1 MRRVLLLG
9 VLITTVVCV
18 LYFTS
23 FREGF
28 AINSTRVQS
37 DPVTIKDI
45 QDTTL
50 AMAVP
55 NIDMALGTPL
65 TKGVLRRGDPNGG
78 NSTMQYPVNTDTD
91 PSSYLQKAQK
101 ICEVVKTPDCNA
113 FNRKDFAAN
122 CGISFDKKGTN
133 SRGYSQMGGLYIESK
148 VPVPANGIYVPS
160 FGTSNKFAVNKE
172 TCEWMQNDIDCKSG
186 KNSIGT
192 KYCSLCYSDT
202 TKHAIEASSKPT
214 NLTFVLHTNATSLI
228 LNAAGV
234 NYILLPQPKSK
245 NIIVKPN
252 SGSANG
258 VRLTTITVP
267 NVKIKESELVNI
279 VGSHKDPDETV
290 VIAGAVNG
298 TTRSGKYTFDI
309 DSIVD
314 KDNGAT
320 PIVQGTFNKNKL
332 FTQIYGNTNISL
344 TGIMPFTFLATSSA
358 DTENCQNGPFISTAA
373 GMNFISSDEPCYGS
387 NQAPGTYG
395 IPCLQKMFLSAGGT
409 QKGKGY
415 PKDATT
421 AKALLFSPSK
431 KPRTIDE
438 IGQYLYETSVVAATG
453 RAANGATVPQLTW
466 NTASEFM
473 TGVAITNPCQTRPGK
488 ALSAECLRYIYKQ
501 SGCNPNGTLNPS
513 KKGPLPANVA
523 TDIKRG
529 NYKAVDAFYKK
540 IRATANNNTLPAK
553 KRSQEIK
560 WCYGTT
566 EPFNRPLVATPS
578 NKLPAPSN
586 SPPVSSNRPPVP
598 SNRSP
603 GPSNRSPAPSNRP
616 PVSPSNRSPF
626 PSSNRPPS
634 NRPPP
639 KK

>member
-9 VLITTVVCV
+9 VLITTVICV

-37 DPVTIKDI
+37 DPATTKDI

-50 AMAVP
+50 AIAVP
-55 NIDMALGTPL
+55 NIDRALGTPL

-78 NSTMQYPVNTDTD
+78 NSIMQYPVNTDTE
-91 PSSYLQKAQK
+91 PSSYLQQAQT

-113 FNRKDFAAN
+113 FNKKDFAAN

-133 SRGYSQMGGLYIESK
+133 SNGYTQMGGLYIESK

-160 FGTSNKFAVNKE
+160 LGTSNQFAVNKE

-234 NYILLPQPKSK
+234 NYILLPQPTSK

-267 NVKIKESELVNI
+267 NVKIKESDLVNI
-279 VGSHKDPDETV
+279 VGSHSDPDETV
-290 VIAGAVNG
+290 IIAGAVNG

-421 AKALLFSPSK
+421 AKGLLFSASN
-431 KPRTIDE
+431 KPRTLEE

-466 NTASEFM
+466 NTASEFI

-488 ALSAECLRYIYKQ
+488 ALSAECLSYIYKQ

-560 WCYGTT
+560 WCYGAT
-566 EPFNRPLVATPS
+566 EPFNRAPAPPNKLPTPPNKLPTPPNKLPTPPP
-578 NKLPAPSN
+578 NKLPAP
-586 SPPVSSNRPPVP
+586 
-598 SNRSP
+598 
-603 GPSNRSPAPSNRP
+603 PANKP
-616 PVSPSNRSPF
+616 PVSPSNK
-626 PSSNRPPS
+626 
-634 NRPPP
+634 PPP